1 MDQVE
6 EVKSKID
13 IVDIIQEHTPL
24 KKAGR
29 NYKGLCPFHGEKTPS
44 FMVNQELQIYKC
56 FGCSEGGDVFTFL
69 QKTEGLEF
77 GEALQM
83 LAARAGVT
91 LTSYK
96 PTHIEEQKDKLL
108 RLNALAANYYHY
120 LLVTHKLGQTARDY
134 LQSRGITSESIE
146 KFKLGYAPSGWDYL
160 RQFLVDK
167 KKFTLQ
173 DMQLAGLTIENKNYD
188 RFRDRIMFPLNNFR
202 GQTVGF
208 AGRVLPGADE
218 KSGGKY
224 VNTPETEIYHKSELL
239 YGLDLT
245 RSEIKQAK
253 YAIVVEGEIDAIASW
268 QAGVKNVVAIKG
280 SALTARQ
287 VELLHRLGDTVVLAL
302 DTDLAGD
309 AASRRGIEIAEKAGL
324 IIKVAPLSGVAK
336 DPGELAISAPKK
348 WTAAVEKAIPIY
360 DFYLSSAVERF
371 GLEAEGKKK
380 ISRELLPIWNSI
392 DDEIVKAHYIQK
404 LASTLGV
411 GEMDVR
417 AQMAKTTMPKNQGS
431 IIKDQLPDDPKTKR
445 ELLEEYV
452 VGLCL
457 RTDHWIEL
465 PKLQALVKTDFWSK
479 ALDFLGKN
487 HDTKAL
493 PAEFQSRVQEL
504 FLIEEDASDKEWEK
518 ALNRL
523 EELDIREK
531 IATTTDPAQIR
542 ELSSRLGELTR
553 GL

>member
-1 MDQVE
+1 MDQAE
-6 EVKSKID
+6 EVKQKVD
-13 IVDIIQEHTPL
+13 IVEIIQERTPL

-44 FMVNQELQIYKC
+44 FMVNPELQIYKC
-56 FGCSEGGDVFTFL
+56 FGCGEGGDVFTFL

-77 GEALQM
+77 GEVLQM
-83 LAARAGVT
+83 LAARVGVT

-96 PTHIEEQKDKLL
+96 PSHIEEQKDKLL
-108 RLNALAANYYHY
+108 KVNALAADYYHY
-120 LLVTHKLGQTARDY
+120 LLTSHKLGEKVRDY
-134 LQSRGITSESIE
+134 VESRGINKDSVE
-146 KFKLGYAPSGWDYL
+146 KFKLGYAPNGWDYL

-167 KKFTLQ
+167 KKFSLSDLQ
-173 DMQLAGLTIENKNYD
+173 QAGLTVENKNYD
-188 RFRDRIMFPLNNFR
+188 RFRDRLMFPLNNYR

-218 KSGGKY
+218 KAGGKY

-245 RSEIKQAK
+245 RGDIKQSKFAV
-253 YAIVVEGEIDAIASW
+253 IVEGEIDAIASW
-268 QAGVKNVVAIKG
+268 QAGIKNVVAIKG
-280 SALTARQ
+280 SALTSRQ
-287 VELLHRLGDTVVLAL
+287 IELLHRLVDTIVLAL

-324 IIKVAPLSGVAK
+324 IIKVVVISGAK
-336 DPGELAISAPKK
+336 DPGELAIAAPDK
-348 WTAAVEKAIPIY
+348 WKTFVNEAIPIY
-360 DFYLSSAVERF
+360 DFYLQSAVERY
-371 GLEAEGKKK
+371 GLQAEGKKK

-404 LASTLGV
+404 LADTLDV
-411 GEMDVR
+411 GEADVR
-417 AQMAKTTMPKNQGS
+417 TQMLKSPVSSQSPDSKTQ
-431 IIKDQLPDDPKTKR
+431 IIEETKSKR

-457 RTDHWIEL
+457 RTDHWSEL
-465 PKLQALVKTDFWSK
+465 AKLQSLVKTDFWSK
-479 ALDFLGKN
+479 ALDLLGKN
-487 HDTKAL
+487 HDTKSL
-493 PAEFQSRVQEL
+493 PPQYQARVQEL
-504 FLIEEDASDKEWEK
+504 FLLDEDASDKEWTK

-523 EELDIREK
+523 EELDLREQ
-531 IATTTDPAQIR
+531 IASAVDSEQLR
-542 ELSSRLGELTR
+542 KLSARLGELTR

>member
-1 MDQVE
+1 MDQIE

-13 IVDIIQEHTPL
+13 IVEIIQEHTPL

-44 FMVNQELQIYKC
+44 FMVNPELQIYKC
-56 FGCSEGGDVFTFL
+56 FGCGEGGDVFTFL
-69 QKTEGLEF
+69 QKREGLEF
-77 GEALQM
+77 GEVLQM
-83 LAARAGVT
+83 LAARAGVI

-96 PTHIEEQKDKLL
+96 PSHTEELKDRLLKL
-108 RLNALAANYYHY
+108 NSLAADYYHY
-120 LLVTHKLGQTARDY
+120 LFTTHQLGEKAREY
-134 LQSRGITSESIE
+134 VKSRGITEESID
-146 KFKLGYAPSGWDYL
+146 KFKLGYAPNGWDYL
-160 RQFLVDK
+160 RQYLVEK
-167 KKFTLQ
+167 KKFNLQ
-173 DMQLAGLTIENKNYD
+173 DVQLSGLVIENKNYD
-188 RFRDRIMFPLNNFR
+188 RFRDRLMFPLNNYR

-208 AGRVLPGADE
+208 AGRMLPGADE

-224 VNTPETEIYHKSELL
+224 VNTPETEIYHKSDLL

-245 RSEIKQAK
+245 RSDIKQAK
-253 YAIVVEGEIDAIASW
+253 FAVIVEGEIDMIASW
-268 QAGVKNVVAIKG
+268 QSGVKNVVAIKG

-287 VELLHRLGDTVVLAL
+287 VELLHRLVDTIILAL

-324 IIKVAPLSGVAK
+324 IIKVAVISGAK
-336 DPGELAISAPKK
+336 DPGELAIAAPDK
-348 WTAAVEKAIPIY
+348 WKGFVNEAIPIY
-360 DFYLSSAVERF
+360 DFYLQSAVERY

-404 LASTLGV
+404 LADTLGV
-411 GEMDVR
+411 GETDVR
-417 AQMAKTTMPKNQGS
+417 AQMMKSSANPKSQESKSQPGEN
-431 IIKDQLPDDPKTKR
+431 IKSKR

-457 RTDHWIEL
+457 RTDHWQEL
-465 PKLQALVKTDFWSK
+465 PKLQELIKTAFWSK
-479 ALDFLGKN
+479 ALDLLAKN

-493 PAEFQSRVQEL
+493 PPELQSRVQEL
-504 FLIEEDASDKEWEK
+504 FLLDEDASDKEWTK
-518 ALNRL
+518 AVNRL
-523 EELDIREK
+523 EELDLREK
-531 IATTTDPAQIR
+531 LASVTDPG
-542 ELSSRLGELTR
+542 ELRHLSARLGELTR